1 MVEKGGKKEEKESK
15 SASRPEMASM
25 MHICSGLVGPNSENV
40 EEPLVFKVFLKE
52 SKGARAF
59 QECEKLVEK
68 GGFGRKIGLKTR
80 NKKKTK
86 PLDMRW
92 QA

>member
-1 MVEKGGKKEEKESK
+1 M
-15 SASRPEMASM
+15 
-25 MHICSGLVGPNSENV
+25 LVLN
-40 EEPLVFKVFLKE
+40 VFLKE

-68 GGFGRKIGLKTR
+68 GGFGRKSDLETIQ
-80 NKKKTK
+80 KKKRE

>member
-1 MVEKGGKKEEKESK
+1 MHGLGRAKTNVEK
-15 SASRPEMASM
+15 
-25 MHICSGLVGPNSENV
+25 
-40 EEPLVFKVFLKE
+40 PLVLKVFLKE

-68 GGFGRKIGLKTR
+68 GGFGRKSDLKTR
-80 NKKKTK
+80 RRKKKGL
-86 PLDMRW
+86 LDMRL